1 MRALGSAALNMAMV
15 ALGGADANF
24 EYGIHAW
31 DIAAGDLIVREAGGV
46 VIDPSGGPLDLMSRR
61 VLAASSQELAN
72 ELSKALIQFFPEP
85 RDWIWPSKANWHN
98 EFKCYQIFNWNKK
111 IVNYQL
117 LRKIYQPILIEW

>member
-1 MRALGSAALNMAMV
+1 MFSKPYCFFPHRTRGLGSAALNMAMV

-61 VLAASSQELAN
+61 VLAASSSELAN
-72 ELSKALIQFFPEP
+72 ELSKTLIQFYPEP
-85 RDWIWPSKANWHN
+85 RD
-98 EFKCYQIFNWNKK
+98 
-111 IVNYQL
+111 
-117 LRKIYQPILIEW
+117 